1 METENAHG
9 DGRNVNV
16 NGKSVKIAQ
25 FLGENYKNV
34 TETLKNFSQM
44 FQIPGL
50 RKMNIANIKSIFD
63 LNECDIQI
71 LR

>member
-1 METENAHG
+1 MDGMWMWTEKVW
-9 DGRNVNV
+9 R
-16 NGKSVKIAQ
+16 IAQ

-34 TETLKNFSQM
+34 TETLKNFSQI

-50 RKMNIANIKSIFD
+50 RKMNIANIKSISD